1 MDLNRIS
8 QLANYPKVCA
18 QCEKHLPD
26 SARFCPRC
34 GSGNVVDRKETLKLR
49 FCSHCRSEP
58 IMADARTFFCPACGS
73 KLSDYVAGGRM
84 GPPPLPQPPTR
95 RRKRRFFF
103 LLPVFFA
110 FFFAYSWSSTTHRP
124 EPARLHIYN
133 SNPSFP
139 EPVAQDPYRDFVT
152 IDPVNPMDSRPLI
165 VVDPAKNPRIPPP
178 PTPIQPAK
186 PNPDYFPIEK

>member
-73 KLSDYVAGGRM
+73 KLSDYVAGGAD
-84 GPPPLPQPPTR
+84 GSAAAAAASDST
-95 RRKRRFFF
+95 KKT
-103 LLPVFFA
+103 PVFLPAASFLCLFLRVFVVEHDASPGAGAIAYLQFQSILPGAGGAGSIQGFCYNRPGEPDGQQA
-110 FFFAYSWSSTTHRP
+110 F
-124 EPARLHIYN
+124 
-133 SNPSFP
+133 
-139 EPVAQDPYRDFVT
+139 DCG
-152 IDPVNPMDSRPLI
+152 
-165 VVDPAKNPRIPPP
+165 
-178 PTPIQPAK
+178 
-186 PNPDYFPIEK
+186 